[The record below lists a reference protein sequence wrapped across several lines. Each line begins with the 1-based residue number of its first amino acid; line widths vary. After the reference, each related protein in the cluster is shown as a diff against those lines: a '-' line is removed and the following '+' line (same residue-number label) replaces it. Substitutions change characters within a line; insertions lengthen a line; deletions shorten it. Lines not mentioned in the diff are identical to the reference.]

1 MRMSPK
7 LLQRHQR
14 FLVCACPSS
23 QPFNIHTI
31 ITSGIPYASLTVGA
45 PRETFPNE
53 RRVSLTPQNVTLL
66 KKKGFVNVL
75 VEKHAGKEAQFLDE
89 EYVAAGAT
97 MVSRDELFGNTDI
110 MLKVRPPSVDKE
122 AKTLKEG
129 STVISFLYPAQ
140 NKAVVDA
147 LATRKVNAFA
157 MDMVPRISRAQ
168 TFDALR
174 LASSISGHGQTRV
187 NQPFTARWLILL
199 ATRLS

>member
-1 MRMSPK
+1 
-7 LLQRHQR
+7 
-14 FLVCACPSS
+14 
-23 QPFNIHTI
+23 
-31 ITSGIPYASLTVGA
+31 VGA